1 MLKTKSKDKIFADKK
16 DKMSDFNFGKET
28 AGVFDDMLERSV
40 PFYKELQRMMC
51 EIAVDFAADG
61 TNIYDLGCS
70 TGITL
75 FNIYEAVKK
84 DVKYIGIDSSQDML
98 DRCRARFSGNNSTNQ
113 YSLIC
118 TDLNNGV
125 NITNASVVVMNLTL
139 QFVRPLHREQLIKNI
154 CNGLNTNGCLILLEK
169 VLGNNSDFNRM
180 FIKYYYEMKKRN
192 GYTELEIAQ
201 KREALENILIPYRL
215 DENKDLLKKSGFAH
229 CDTFF
234 KWYNFCGLVALKSSF
249 R

>member
-1 MLKTKSKDKIFADKK
+1 MSKDELFADKK
-16 DKMSDFNFGKET
+16 DRMSDFDFGKET
-28 AGVFDDMLERSV
+28 ASVFDDMLERSV
-40 PFYKELQRMMC
+40 PFYNEIQRMIG
-51 EIAVDFAADG
+51 EISVDFAADG
-61 TNIYDLGCS
+61 TSIYDLGCS

-75 FNIYEAVKK
+75 FNIGKAVKK
-84 DVKYIGIDSSQDML
+84 EVKYIGIDYSQDML
-98 DRCRARFSGNNSTNQ
+98 DRCRARFSGNNLTKE

-118 TDLNNGV
+118 ADLNNGV
-125 NITNASVVVMNLTL
+125 NIANASVVVLNLTL
-139 QFVRPLHREQLIKNI
+139 QFVRPLHRDQLIKNI
-154 CNGLNTNGCLILLEK
+154 YNGLCENGCLILIEK

-192 GYTELEIAQ
+192 GYTELEISQ

-215 DENKDLLKKSGFAH
+215 DENRDLLKKAGFVH

-249 R
+249 QS

>member
-1 MLKTKSKDKIFADKK
+1 MNKDNIFADKK
-16 DKMSDFNFGKET
+16 DRMSDFNYGKET
-28 AGVFDDMLERSV
+28 ASVFDDMLERSV
-40 PFYKELQRMMC
+40 PFYKEIQRMIC
-51 EIAVDFAADG
+51 EIAGDFAADG

-75 FNIYEAVKK
+75 FNIYNATKK
-84 DVKYIGIDSSQDML
+84 DVRYIGVDYSQDML
-98 DRCRARFSGNNSTNQ
+98 DKCRARFSENNLTKE

-118 TDLNNGV
+118 ADLNNGV
-125 NITNASVVVMNLTL
+125 TITNASVVVLNLTL
-139 QFVRPLHREQLIKNI
+139 QFVRPLHRDQVIRNI
-154 CNGLNTNGCLILLEK
+154 YNGLCENGCLILIEK

-192 GYTELEIAQ
+192 GYTELEISQ

-215 DENKDLLKKSGFAH
+215 DENTDLLEKAGFAH

-234 KWYNFCGLVALKSSF
+234 KWYNFCGQVALKSSF
-249 R
+249 YSQK